1 MQPNAQGWCDSYY
14 GTWNIKN
21 KPKLGV
27 HYLMID
33 EHVKKIIDN
42 QKEVFHKE
50 LSDLMKSFTKTLKST
65 VEKNA
70 EEIENLHRIMGDMTN
85 FMYNIIDLNK
95 LIEPKID
102 KSNKVNKKRV
112 KPKIEEEDN
121 NDGYL

>member
-14 GTWNIKN
+14 GPGNIKN

-70 EEIENLHRIMGDMTN
+70 EEIENLHRIMGDMTK